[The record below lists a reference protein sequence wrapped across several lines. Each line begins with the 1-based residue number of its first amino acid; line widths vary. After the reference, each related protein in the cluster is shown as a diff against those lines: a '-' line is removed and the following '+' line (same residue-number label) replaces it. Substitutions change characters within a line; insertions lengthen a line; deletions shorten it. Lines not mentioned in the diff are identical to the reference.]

1 MKKEE
6 LNVLKTKTNMYNK
19 KALKRFLPGGINDG
33 GGWELPNGFGVGIGS
48 TSSGTYPFSQQAK
61 QDEIFAAGMGLGP
74 KPSSIPQNNQFKS
87 DNPFEYITKTGLGS
101 WSETRNGTTVDAD
114 GNPFQN
120 YTAPQEKIEEESDL
134 VGQERKKN
142 KWIGFGG
149 EEFVNVKNAAKRGVL
164 GYVDRLRNNKIGY
177 NLQLDLADPLAQVG
191 STNEIDEG
199 DTVAYGQKTGD
210 FRQPQMGQKRNS
222 RSTFGNYA
230 GDTQLS
236 KFGGYLQDGGTNGY
250 SIGQEIEMEPWEL
263 EQFLAAGG
271 EVDYI

>member
-1 MKKEE
+1 
-6 LNVLKTKTNMYNK
+6 MYNK
-19 KALKRFLPGGINDG
+19 NALKRFLPGGINDG
-33 GGWELPNGFGVGIGS
+33 GGWELPNGFGVGIGQN
-48 TSSGTYPFSQQAK
+48 SSATYPYSQQAK
-61 QDEIFAAGMGLGP
+61 QDEIFAHGMGLGSA
-74 KPSSIPQNNQFKS
+74 PSSIPQNNQFKS
-87 DNPFEYITKTGLGS
+87 DNPFAYITKTGTGS
-101 WSETRNGTTVDAD
+101 YTETKNGTTVDAY

-120 YTAPQEKIEEESDL
+120 WTAPEENIEEEESDL
-134 VGQERKKN
+134 VGQEKKKY

-149 EEFVNVKNAAKRGVL
+149 EEAVNVKNAAARGIL

-199 DTVAYGQKTGD
+199 DYVNYGQQTGQ

-230 GDTQLS
+230 GDTQIS